1 MQSDLTH
8 STSAKNPISCITVL
22 DIKLHKGHNL
32 NKTFWQKGR
41 YYNDCLFCKN
51 LTLGLL
57 LVKSLGFDNTI
68 DPYIS
73 FEVTEPLSTANNAI
87 QKSSIKENNENP
99 IWEEEITIPVDI
111 SKPGR
116 LQMTLWDS
124 NLLSDSQ
131 ISYPVFV
138 DLNGLAVG
146 AKYQRQ
152 TVKIHVRLTFSNA
165 ASNEELIMIVV
176 RKLVPLKSLYV
187 CEGTVYTYSQ
197 LSFMYT

>member
-32 NKTFWQKGR
+32 NKTFWQK
-41 YYNDCLFCKN
+41 
-51 LTLGLL
+51 
-57 LVKSLGFDNTI
+57 VKSLGFDNTI

-152 TVKIHVRLTFSNA
+152 TVKIHKTGSIEISLRLRREEFAHDEIDYCSLKSTKQNA
-165 ASNEELIMIVV
+165 FDEASNTYIMIFI
-176 RKLVPLKSLYV
+176 
-187 CEGTVYTYSQ
+187 
-197 LSFMYT
+197 LSHA